1 MKSCQRAICIF
12 LLSMVCII
20 LLAGCSDKIE
30 NEPPEDQTNLDEW
43 LGDYS
48 FYEFYPPNINMEYN
62 INVSKEEDEYYA
74 NINIDGFQTNKRI
87 KAKVLSNQDGINLV
101 FDTYLSDSTGEDLN
115 KGDVLLDL
123 YKVDSEIY
131 TNWGKIEPILPE
143 NQTPGKVYFEKV
155 LK

>member
-1 MKSCQRAICIF
+1 
-12 LLSMVCII
+12 
-20 LLAGCSDKIE
+20 
-30 NEPPEDQTNLDEW
+30 
-43 LGDYS
+43 
-48 FYEFYPPNINMEYN
+48 MEYN
-62 INVSKEEDEYYA
+62 INVSKEDDEYYA

-143 NQTPGKVYFEKV
+143 KQTPGKVYFEKV